1 MEQLIK
7 DLEKALENVEWHDDH
22 ALPDKVILYLKDIE
36 ATAKLIAA
44 KAERE
49 RTSIEIILNA

>member
-7 DLEKALENVEWHDDH
+7 DLEKAWEQVCYSDDH
-22 ALPDKVILYLKDIE
+22 ALADRVVVYLKDIE

-44 KAERE
+44 KAEKARVD
-49 RTSIEIILNA
+49 IEIGRY